1 MGKLGQTGTHGFR
14 ASAGIV
20 AFGFVEQ
27 LAALVA
33 QASCLWGQRA
43 SCPLNAVVEGGC
55 YATPFDNRGFR
66 RSSPLRV
73 FGFVV
78 VLTANVP
85 A

>member
-33 QASCLWGQRA
+33 QASC
-43 SCPLNAVVEGGC
+43 PLNAVVEGGS
-55 YATPFDNRGFR
+55 YATLLTIAGSVGARLFACSVLW
-66 RSSPLRV
+66 SS
-73 FGFVV
+73 
-78 VLTANVP
+78 
-85 A
+85 

>member
-43 SCPLNAVVEGGC
+43 SRPLNAVVEGGSS
-55 YATPFDNRGFR
+55 ATLLTIADSVGARLFACSVLW
-66 RSSPLRV
+66 SS
-73 FGFVV
+73 
-78 VLTANVP
+78 
-85 A
+85 

>member
-14 ASAGIV
+14 AGACIV

-43 SCPLNAVVEGGC
+43 SCPLNAVVEGGS
-55 YATPFDNRGFR
+55 YATLLTIAGSAGARLFACSAL
-66 RSSPLRV
+66 RSS
-73 FGFVV
+73 
-78 VLTANVP
+78 
-85 A
+85 